1 MKYVHTTALVLVLL
15 TLTGA
20 EVSPAVAGEN
30 VSTIASHPMIGEKAP
45 EFALEEVE
53 GGTVGLADLRGRYVV
68 IHFGA
73 SW

>member
-1 MKYVHTTALVLVLL
+1 
-15 TLTGA
+15 
-20 EVSPAVAGEN
+20 
-30 VSTIASHPMIGEKAP
+30 MIGEKAP